1 MNKFI
6 LTTILSLFLFNSVA
20 QAQGQEQETIKATK
34 ISDEMAEVL
43 SLDLEEKAKV
53 FQIQLDRFTKAVAIR
68 KDHKEDKELMRSEL
82 KKNTNKLWGKLKGL
96 LGEERMKAWGDYKRN
111 Y

>member
-6 LTTILSLFLFNSVA
+6 LTIILSLFTFIGFA
-20 QAQGQEQETIKATK
+20 QDQETMKATK

-43 SLDLEEKAKV
+43 SLNQEEKAKV

-68 KDHKEDKELMRSEL
+68 KDHKEDNELMKSEL

-96 LGEERMKAWGDYKRN
+96 LGEKRMKAWGDYKRN